1 MSTQLKGKEG
11 EDKACKYLETKGFG
25 ILNRNYRGKHGEIDI
40 IAQKDKCLVFT
51 EVKSWR
57 GIPYE
62 ESGFS
67 INKIKR
73 GRIINTAKQY
83 LFENKKIVSGLDI
96 RFDFIF
102 INAVANATDGELIHN
117 ENVIEEFY

>member
-1 MSTQLKGKEG
+1 MNTQVKGKEG
-11 EDKACKYLETKGFG
+11 EDKACKYLEIKGFR
-25 ILNRNYRGKHGEIDI
+25 ILNRNYRSRHGEIDI
-40 IAQKDKCLVFT
+40 VAQKDKCLVFT
-51 EVKSWR
+51 EVKSWK

-67 INKIKR
+67 INKRKQ

-83 LFENKKIVSGLDI
+83 LFENEKIVSGLDV

-102 INAVANATDGELIHN
+102 INAVENNPNGELIHN